1 MSIGGNFHS
10 ISGITRKEKGSKNW
24 EMAVTSFMDGSL
36 LEKVRNTATTTNLFQ
51 ITDVNF
57 LTMTR
62 NLMITNLQLL
72 TAFWKSIPT

>member
-1 MSIGGNFHS
+1 MSFGGDFHG
-10 ISGITRKEKGSKNW
+10 ITGITRKEKGLKNW
-24 EMAVTSFMDGSL
+24 EMAVTSFWDGPTVKS
-36 LEKVRNTATTTNLFQ
+36 VRNTATTTNLFQ

-62 NLMITNLQLL
+62 NLMITSLQLL